1 MHIYI
6 HTHIYT
12 YICVCVCYLHNLREN
27 LMNHVHEILY
37 VVVKLLI
44 GHDDAC
50 NEVFVAAQLCHAL
63 DDVLC

>member
-1 MHIYI
+1 
-6 HTHIYT
+6 
-12 YICVCVCYLHNLREN
+12 
-27 LMNHVHEILY
+27 MNHVHEILY